1 MEFHSKQPFA
11 FHITLTKSCLI
22 YIILLVQGCS
32 KFTPKIL
39 QPTNFQSN
47 QIFQEFQQINKESL
61 IVSVKE
67 FGAVGNNIKDD
78 TSAIQKAIDT
88 VDKAGGGTVFFPNGT
103 YIVKINHSKSHALT
117 IRSKVTLRGAS
128 NKTSLI
134 KLAAKQGNYSSILAG
149 ERPDSDLSDFA
160 MYDLAIDGN
169 STTNPAEPDPDPTKP
184 TPTTRMRYAV
194 RVYVGSRINI
204 EKCRFRNLNSRNVI
218 TVNGY
223 VAPFKVSVTDVL
235 IKNNIFELI
244 GGGKVDYDHSTIY
257 THGKRIEIANNYF
270 SSRNGAG
277 TNGARTAIEI
287 HGDEQIVKENKIHGF
302 ANGIYITGYASSSNH
317 LIVTDNIIND
327 AYWGIMFWSFFSY
340 GNTKYPAISN
350 CVVRKN
356 QIRLNVDDW
365 RRLWGDSAS
374 VGIVLEPDSDA
385 PIKNLDIVNNNISVA
400 KFSGGGRVNDN
411 IANGIR
417 LWRDAAPNVESENI
431 RILGNKIQNSLAGG
445 IYIFMP
451 IKTGEISNNMIVNPG
466 QSNGHFHDD
475 YRAAMIVDGVFDNV
489 KVKKNLL
496 LDNQRHNTLKGG
508 IISSAKCLNIC
519 EASGNK
525 LQVKSGA
532 KFPIFRNAKNTNFIV
547 SD

>member
-1 MEFHSKQPFA
+1 MTTYLKKYFLFYR
-11 FHITLTKSCLI
+11 ILTNSCLVS
-22 YIILLVQGCS
+22 IISLVQGCS
-32 KFTPKIL
+32 TLTPKIL
-39 QPTNFQSN
+39 RSVNLQSN
-47 QIFQEFQQINKESL
+47 QIFQSFQQINQPNI
-61 IVSVKE
+61 IVSVKD
-67 FGAVGNNIKDD
+67 FGATGNNTTDD
-78 TSAIQKAIDT
+78 TNAIQKAIDT
-88 VDKAGGGTVFFPNGT
+88 VNKAGGGTVFFPNGT
-103 YIVKINHSKSHALT
+103 YLVKINHSKSHAIT
-117 IRSKVTLRGAS
+117 IRSKVTLKGAS
-128 NKTSLI
+128 NQTSVI

-149 ERPDSDLSDFA
+149 ERLDSDLSEFA

-169 STTNPAEPDPDPTKP
+169 SVTNPAEPDPNPKKP
-184 TPTTRMRYAV
+184 TPIKRMRYAV

-223 VAPFKVSVTDVL
+223 VAPFKISVTDVL

-244 GGGKVDYDHSTIY
+244 GGGKIDYDHSTIY

-287 HGDEQIVKENKIHGF
+287 HGDEQTVKDNKINGF

-317 LIVTDNIIND
+317 LIVTNNIIND
-327 AYWGIMFWSFFSY
+327 AYWGIMIWSFFSY

-350 CVVRKN
+350 CVIQKN
-356 QIRLNVDDW
+356 QIRLNIDGW
-365 RRLWGDSAS
+365 RRLWGESAS

-385 PIKNLDIVNNNISVA
+385 PIKNLDIVNNDISVT
-400 KFSGGGRVNDN
+400 KFSGSGRVHDN

-417 LWRDAAPNVESENI
+417 LWRDTAPNVESENI
-431 RILGNKIQNSLAGG
+431 RILGNKIQNSLASG

-489 KVKKNLL
+489 KLNKNLL

-508 IISSAKCLNIC
+508 IISSAKCINIC
-519 EASGNK
+519 EASKNK
-525 LQVKSGA
+525 LQLKSGA
-532 KFPIFRNAKNTNFIV
+532 KFPIFRNTKNTNFVV

>member
-1 MEFHSKQPFA
+1 MLLYMKNIFFKR
-11 FHITLTKSCLI
+11 LTNSYLI
-22 YIILLVQGCS
+22 SIIFLVQGCS
-32 KFTPKIL
+32 TIPQKIQQSANIQNNQL
-39 QPTNFQSN
+39 FQA
-47 QIFQEFQQINKESL
+47 FQQTNESNI
-61 IVSVKE
+61 IVSVKD
-67 FGAVGNNIKDD
+67 FGAIGNNITDD
-78 TSAIQKAIDT
+78 TNAIQKAIDT
-88 VDKAGGGTVFFPNGT
+88 VDQAGGGTVFFPNGI
-103 YIVKINHSKSHALT
+103 YIVKINHSKSHAIT

-128 NKTSLI
+128 NKTSVI

-160 MYDLAIDGN
+160 MYDLTIDGN
-169 STTNPAEPDPDPTKP
+169 STTNPAEPDPDPKKP
-184 TPTTRMRYAV
+184 TPITRMRYAV

-204 EKCRFRNLNSRNVI
+204 ERCRFRNLNSRNVI

-287 HGDEQIVKENKIHGF
+287 HGDEQTVKDNKINGF
-302 ANGIYITGYASSSNH
+302 ANGIYITGYASSANH

-327 AYWGIMFWSFFSY
+327 AYWGIMIWSFFSY
-340 GNTKYPAISN
+340 GNTNYPAISN

-356 QIRLNVDDW
+356 QIRLNVDGW

-374 VGIVLEPDSDA
+374 VGIMLEPDSDA
-385 PIKNLDIVNNNISVA
+385 PIKNLDIVNNDISVI
-400 KFSGGGRVNDN
+400 KFSGRGRVNDN

-417 LWRDAAPNVESENI
+417 LWRDAAANVESENI

-466 QSNGHFHDD
+466 QSNGNFHDD
-475 YRAAMIVDGVFDNV
+475 YRAGMIVDGVFENV
-489 KVKKNLL
+489 KFKKNLL

-508 IISSAKCLNIC
+508 IISSAKCINIC

-532 KFPIFRNAKNTNFIV
+532 KFPIFRNTKNTNFVV